1 MSKNKKIKMTKKG
14 IVIELQNVVQIPKE
28 TPEERKERIRNMG
41 SSMATKVVPSKK
53 TYNRKKLKKSMEE
66 Y

>member
-41 SSMATKVVPSKK
+41 SSMTTKVVPSKK